1 MPRFNPG
8 DSGLLVERWNQFL
21 KDHNFAHGE
30 KQFDEESQKGTRSF
44 QAAFNKKANA
54 SILTVDGIV
63 GNMTLGCGLAFDTT
77 DDFDARLAAKLWGY
91 SYPEIAAQAKS
102 PLSQEQMHDV
112 FGRIEAKPAGE
123 PGNME
128 RLIITN
134 GWEAEH
140 LRSVALPQLKGIAG
154 GQPKVPFHKELTH
167 QLTALWSAWE
177 KAGLLPDV
185 KSFEGTFSR
194 RYKRGSKHELSNH
207 CWATAFDINYSANKL
222 NAFPATPDEIGCVY
236 RLVPMAQ
243 AFGAYWGGFYRGRLD
258 GMHFEFTRIMNSD
271 EVNAALGRVLEA
283 AGTRMRRRR

>member
-1 MPRFNPG
+1 MPRFRLG

-21 KDHNFAHGE
+21 EDHKFAHGQ
-30 KQFDEESQKGTRSF
+30 KQFDDKSEKGTRDF
-44 QAAFNKKANA
+44 QAKFNEKANA
-54 SILTVDGIV
+54 SVLTVDGIL
-63 GNMTLGCGLAFDTT
+63 GNMTLGCGLAFDIA
-77 DDFDARLAAKLWGY
+77 DDFDARLAAERWGY
-91 SYPEIAAQAKS
+91 AYPDIAAQTKS
-102 PLSQEQMHDV
+102 PLSQEQMHQV

-123 PGNME
+123 PDNPE

-134 GWEAEH
+134 GWEAAH
-140 LRSVALPQLKGIAG
+140 VRSTALPQLNGIAG
-154 GQPKVPFHKELTH
+154 GQPTVPFHKELTH

-236 RLVPMAQ
+236 RLVPVAQ
-243 AFGAYWGGFYRGRLD
+243 EFGAYWGGFYRGRLD
-258 GMHFEFTRIMNSD
+258 GMHFEFTRIMDPD
-271 EVNAALGRVLEA
+271 EVDAALERVRKA
-283 AGTRMRRRR
+283 AGTGVRKRR